1 MSRAE
6 GAGVASGLAQGL
18 FGLLFGA
25 GVGSFLATWWVRRE
39 RGEDW
44 IRGRSRCDGCGAVL
58 APRDLLPL
66 LSWALCR
73 GRCRRCRAPVDPRH
87 PLVEATAAA
96 VALPAFLLLPFGAAL
111 AVALLGFL
119 LLALALVDL
128 ARLEL
133 PDPLVAAVAGL
144 GLLAVLLRE
153 AGLVPLALPSF
164 GAAAAGAVLAGGAL
178 GLLRAAHRRLRGRE
192 GLGAGDVGLA
202 AAGGLWLGPAAL
214 PLWFLLAGTLGLLF
228 AAGCGALRDPSRP
241 VPFGPALG
249 LALYALV
256 LASARG

>member
-1 MSRAE
+1 MSRVA
-6 GAGVASGLAQGL
+6 AVASALVPGL
-18 FGLLFGA
+18 FGMLFGA
-25 GVGSFLATWWVRRE
+25 SVGSFLATWWVRRE
-39 RGEDW
+39 RGGDW

-66 LSWALCR
+66 LGWVLCR
-73 GRCRRCRAPVDPRH
+73 GRCRLCRAPIDPRH
-87 PLVEATAAA
+87 PLVEATAAM
-96 VALPAFLLLPFGAAL
+96 VAAPAFLLLPFEAAL
-111 AVALLGFL
+111 AVALLGLL

-128 ARLEL
+128 ASLEL

-144 GLLAVLLRE
+144 GLLAVLLRA
-153 AGLVPLALPSF
+153 AGLLPLALPSI
-164 GAAAAGAVLAGGAL
+164 GAAVAGAALAAGTL
-178 GLLRAAHRRLRGRE
+178 GLLRAVHRRLRRRE

-256 LASARG
+256 LASASG